1 MALVLEE
8 SAVAGAPAEAV
19 WRLVCD
25 PTTWR
30 LWWPGCLEAE
40 TKDRRPLHDGSQ
52 LRLVVKPSWIAI
64 RFALRV
70 EVATPP
76 RALILAGQGAGMAIR
91 HSFFFETRPAGTLV
105 RERQELSGWG
115 LAPFRLL
122 RQEVATGARLR
133 ENLKGLK
140 RLAERS
146 L

>member
-1 MALVLEE
+1 MPLRLEE
-8 SAVAGAPAEAV
+8 STLAGAPTETV
-19 WRLVCD
+19 WRLVAD
-25 PTTWR
+25 PTCWR
-30 LWWPGCLEAE
+30 LWWPACLEAAAR
-40 TKDRRPLHDGSQ
+40 DRKPLHDGSE
-52 LRLVVKPSWIAI
+52 LRLVVKPSWIPI

-70 EVATPP
+70 EVATAP
-76 RALILAGQGAGMAIR
+76 RALILAGRGAGLEIR
-91 HSFFFETRPAGTLV
+91 HSFFLEARPNGTLV

-122 RQEVATGARLR
+122 RQDVASGARLR